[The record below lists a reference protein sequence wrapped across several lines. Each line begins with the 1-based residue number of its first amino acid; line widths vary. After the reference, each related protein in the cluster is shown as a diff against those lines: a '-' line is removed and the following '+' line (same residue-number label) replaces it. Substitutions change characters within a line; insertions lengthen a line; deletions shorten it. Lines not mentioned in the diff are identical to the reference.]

1 MENLI
6 EDLINYERLSLYHQD
21 LLSKGIT
28 PKILPW
34 TSATEYTVGR
44 LVLNEGSVLVCK
56 KAHTSRYDIS
66 TDVDNWA
73 VLVSGAGIDGDLS
86 EYAKRSEL
94 TTLSNTVARFTVNMG
109 TYAKK
114 TDIPSSKDF
123 ATAEQLAQTN
133 QNVTDL
139 QTTVN
144 NMYTNDEINTKLEYR
159 ALQSDTYTKAE
170 VDAQIAAAELRAGG
184 DISADT
190 IKAVIAGV
198 GYAKTADVAENYV
211 SKTDLADAVYTKTE
225 VDEALKNVTI
235 DTSSLATKESL
246 DALSNTV
253 TEMYTNSALD
263 EKFALYAPQETTY
276 TKTEVDE
283 AIAKA
288 SLGTDA
294 EVTESAILT
303 IVKNNGYVTSDD
315 ISGLATQES
324 VDTLKATVDNLYTND
339 EINAM
344 FANIPAVEVTQD
356 YVNSQIS
363 TALKSYSTSEY
374 IAEYYATKND
384 LKNIT
389 IDTSD
394 FVTRGTTDALSKKI
408 DDINNNTIPTL
419 ATKEE
424 LKNVTVDTSGLATTE
439 ALSAVDTKVDT
450 IINTTIPTLATKDDL
465 KNITI
470 DVSGL
475 VTEQELQDALNSLP
489 AVEVDKEYVTN
500 AVAEGVKPY
509 LLQTDATNTY
519 LSKTDAGN
527 TYLSK
532 TDAGNTYL
540 TKEDAKSTYLTEESA
555 DKLFVSQTDID
566 NVEKKVDTAV
576 SDASSAKTSAATAV
590 ATSNTANDTADSA
603 KSTAESAKTTAED
616 AKKSADASATAV
628 TQVQVDMSALET
640 KVDKLET
647 KLTSLYIVGGSCYF
661 DTLPTPSKSLVGY
674 VYNVIDAFTT
684 DERFLEGAGV
694 ETAAGTNVVVC
705 QLDSTSFGFDLLA
718 IGTALPTIAN
728 KDEVLKLL
736 KGETTEE

>member
-1 MENLI
+1 MKNLLV
-6 EDLINYERLSLYHQD
+6 EDLITLERLSVYHND
-21 LLSKGIT
+21 IMSKGIT
-28 PKILPW
+28 PKVPQW
-34 TSATEYTVGR
+34 AGSTDYTVGR
-44 LVLNEGSVLVCK
+44 LVLSDGSLLVCK
-56 KAHTSRYDIS
+56 IAHTSSYDIS
-66 TDVDNWA
+66 NDLDNWA
-73 VLVSGAGIDGDLS
+73 VLISGEGTEGDLS

-123 ATAEQLAQTN
+123 ATAEQLTQTN

-139 QTTVN
+139 QTTVS

-198 GYAKTADVAENYV
+198 GYAKTSEVAENYV
-211 SKTDLADAVYTKTE
+211 SKTDLTDTVYTKSE

-246 DALSNTV
+246 DALSNTIS
-253 TEMYTNSALD
+253 EMYTNSVLD
-263 EKFALYAPQETTY
+263 EKFALYAPQAITY

-294 EVTESAILT
+294 EVTEDAILT
-303 IVKNNGYVTSDD
+303 IVKNNGYITTND
-315 ISGLATQES
+315 ISGLATQTS

-356 YVNSQIS
+356 YVNSQIN
-363 TALKSYSTSEY
+363 TALKSYSTTES
-374 IAEYYATKND
+374 IAAVYATKND

-394 FVTRGTTDALSKKI
+394 FVTRGVTDTLSTKI

-419 ATKEE
+419 VTKEE
-424 LKNVTVDTSGLATTE
+424 
-439 ALSAVDTKVDT
+439 LSAVDTKLDNV
-450 IINTTIPTLATKDDL
+450 INTIIPTLATKEDL

-470 DVSGL
+470 DTSDL
-475 VTEQELQDALNSLP
+475 ATKQDLQDAINALP
-489 AVEVDKEYVTN
+489 AVEVTKEYVTN

-519 LSKTDAGN
+519 LAKTDAES

-540 TKEDAKSTYLTEESA
+540 TKTDAASTYLTEESA

-576 SDASSAKTSAATAV
+576 SDASSAKTSAESAV
-590 ATSNTANDTADSA
+590 TTANSA
-603 KSTAESAKTTAED
+603 KETANSANTTAESAKTTAES
-616 AKKSADASATAV
+616 AKTSADASASAV
-628 TQVQVDMSALET
+628 TQVQSDMSALEK

-661 DTLPTPSKSLVGY
+661 NTLPTPSKSLVGY

-684 DERFLEGAGV
+684 DERFVEGAGI

-705 QLDSTSFGFDLLA
+705 QLDTDTYGFDMLA

>member
-1 MENLI
+1 MENLLV
-6 EDLINYERLSLYHQD
+6 EDLITLERLSVYHSD
-21 LLSKGIT
+21 IMKKGIT
-28 PKILPW
+28 PKVPQW
-34 TSATEYTVGR
+34 ASSTDYTVGR
-44 LVLNEGSVLVCK
+44 LVLSDGSLLVCK
-56 KAHTSRYDIS
+56 VAHTSSYAIS
-66 TDVDNWA
+66 NDADNWA
-73 VLVSGAGIDGDLS
+73 VLISGEGTEGDLS

-94 TTLSNTVARFTVNMG
+94 TTLSNTVAKFTVNMG

-144 NMYTNDEINTKLEYR
+144 NMYTNDEINTKLDYR

-198 GYAKTADVAENYV
+198 GYAKTSEVAENYV
-211 SKTDLADAVYTKTE
+211 SKTDLADTVYTKSE
-225 VDEALKNVTI
+225 VDEALKNVTV

-253 TEMYTNSALD
+253 SEMYTNSALD
-263 EKFALYAPQETTY
+263 EKFTLYAPQATTY

-288 SLGTDA
+288 SLGTDT
-294 EVTESAILT
+294 EVTEDAILT
-303 IVKNNGYVTSDD
+303 IVKNNGYVTTND

-356 YVNSQIS
+356 YVNSQIN
-363 TALKSYSTSEY
+363 TALKSYSTTEA
-374 IAEYYATKND
+374 IAEVYATKND

-394 FVTRGTTDALSKKI
+394 FVTKQD
-408 DDINNNTIPTL
+408 
-419 ATKEE
+419 
-424 LKNVTVDTSGLATTE
+424 
-439 ALSAVDTKVDT
+439 
-450 IINTTIPTLATKDDL
+450 
-465 KNITI
+465 
-470 DVSGL
+470 
-475 VTEQELQDALNSLP
+475 LQDAINALP
-489 AVEVDKEYVTN
+489 AVEVTKEYVTT
-500 AVAEGVKPY
+500 AIADGVKPY
-509 LLQTDATNTY
+509 LLQTDATNTYLAKTDAESTY

-532 TDAGNTYL
+532 TDA
-540 TKEDAKSTYLTEESA
+540 ASTYLTEESA

-576 SDASSAKTSAATAV
+576 SDASSAKTSAESAV
-590 ATSNTANDTADSA
+590 TTANSA
-603 KSTAESAKTTAED
+603 KETANSANTTAESAKTTAES
-616 AKKSADASATAV
+616 AKTSADASASAV
-628 TQVQVDMSALET
+628 TQVQSDMTALEK

-661 DTLPTPSKSLVGY
+661 DTLPTPSKSLMGY

-684 DERFLEGAGV
+684 DERFVEGAGI

-705 QLDSTSFGFDLLA
+705 QLDTDTYGFDMLA